1 MLEEGKKNPTKC
13 LYKSSALKMIFL
25 LNTLLDIL
33 PFDSL
38 GQSNKAKAIV
48 TEHGN
53 TQGDPHK
60 PRCRLRYKQIV
71 KIQFDSTYVLLGD
84 VLSLK
89 RLYK

>member
-1 MLEEGKKNPTKC
+1 
-13 LYKSSALKMIFL
+13 MIFL